1 MSRLVERYETV
12 KELLP
17 AKDEQEVKIAEMY
30 VYPLRSVRAGPVD
43 ELEVGRY
50 GIKYDREIVL
60 AEAASKKIV
69 KCNLHHPMACL
80 SQVLRGSK
88 VEIST
93 SRPELL
99 SAQGLPAKL
108 TLDMDVDAEAEL
120 GAYVELHRNQ
130 SKDQFGGYTYPEDVC
145 RWFSVAIGKE
155 VIAVKAALKR

>member
-60 AEAASKKIV
+60 APDERAILRVVREGPWVIDPSRALTAAA
-69 KCNLHHPMACL
+69 H
-80 SQVLRGSK
+80 RG
-88 VEIST
+88 
-93 SRPELL
+93 LF
-99 SAQGLPAKL
+99 
-108 TLDMDVDAEAEL
+108 VDL
-120 GAYVELHRNQ
+120 GHWH
-130 SKDQFGGYTYPEDVC
+130 DQRSGATGC
-145 RWFSVAIGKE
+145 C
-155 VIAVKAALKR
+155 